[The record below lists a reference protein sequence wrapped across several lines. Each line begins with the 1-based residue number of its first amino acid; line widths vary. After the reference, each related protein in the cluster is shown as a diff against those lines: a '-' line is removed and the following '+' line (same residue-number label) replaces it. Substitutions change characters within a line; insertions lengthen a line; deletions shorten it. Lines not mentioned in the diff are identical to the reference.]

1 MPKILLAVLL
11 TSLLL
16 AAAAAHGQ
24 DAPNSNPFNGDQE
37 AISEG
42 QALYV
47 RNGCSGCH
55 GLKGGGGMAVPLT
68 DGNWKFGDSDEV
80 LFRLIK
86 GEIPESTM
94 PKLWQSLEPKQVWKI
109 IAYIRSLRSDAE
121 KGDR

>member
-1 MPKILLAVLL
+1 MPKVLLAVLL

-16 AAAAAHGQ
+16 AAADARGQ
-24 DAPNSNPFNGDQE
+24 DAPQSNPFSGDQK

-94 PKLWQSLEPKQVWKI
+94 PKLWQSLEPEQVWKI
-109 IAYIRSLRSDAE
+109 IAYIRSLHSDAN